1 MRIKVENPND
11 ETVTLDVNNL
21 EEFTNFIMESYSI
34 DLNCEFM
41 DMIGW
46 DEFDKLD
53 KYGQGDALSDYYIER
68 GKELYEILLND
79 GKVEFGDMLTITALK
94 EEEE

>member
-1 MRIKVENPND
+1 MKIKVENPND

-41 DMIGW
+41 DSC
-46 DEFDKLD
+46 L
-53 KYGQGDALSDYYIER
+53 
-68 GKELYEILLND
+68 
-79 GKVEFGDMLTITALK
+79 
-94 EEEE
+94 